1 MGSIVVVVVEV
12 LTECFLCFAGI
23 VLVVVVVVTTGGGV
37 DTKREF
43 GGGLVG
49 VRRESPKIRS
59 SNAWASGC
67 LTIRTEPRFT
77 FDVPATGKV

>member
-1 MGSIVVVVVEV
+1 MVVVVVDV
-12 LTECFLCFAGI
+12 LDESFLCFEGA
-23 VLVVVVVVTTGGGV
+23 VVVVVDVVTTGGGV
-37 DTKREF
+37 ETKREF

-67 LTIRTEPRFT
+67 LTIRIEPRFT
-77 FDVPATGKV
+77 SDVPATGKV